1 MVADVGPLGGCEGLL
16 PARAVDAGVDV
27 RLLAEV
33 DQVGVEEDAHRHQD
47 DQEPQLL
54 VRLLQGVEQRLQ
66 PGKVTHQLKYSGTVY
81 FNYTLETTSNSKSKR
96 LQLDT

>member
-1 MVADVGPLGGCEGLL
+1 MVADVGPLGGGQGLL

-47 DQEPQLL
+47 DQQPQLL
-54 VRLLQGVEQRLQ
+54 VGLLQGVEQRLKAS
-66 PGKVTHQLKYSGTVY
+66 KVTDKFKYSVVKVSIVFG
-81 FNYTLETTSNSKSKR
+81 E
-96 LQLDT
+96 